1 MGEEEEKHLEMELL
15 FPWVLTKI
23 ILERSMCFTWSFMT
37 HFSFGSYLRG
47 GSFSA
52 DELTNLLR
60 PENNEIGYICVM
72 SKALEMPKLNVTC
85 APPLS
90 SALPYGYYWVA
101 SIVS

>member
-1 MGEEEEKHLEMELL
+1 MHLETELL

-23 ILERSMCFTWSFMT
+23 ILERPMCFTWSFMI

-52 DELTNLLR
+52 DELIILLLA
-60 PENNEIGYICVM
+60 ENNVIGYICVM
-72 SKALEMPKLNVTC
+72 SKAVEMAKSNVMR

-90 SALPYGYYWVA
+90 SALLYGYYWVT